1 MKNLI
6 YLTALAAVSF
16 VVSSADAGS
25 YSLIEKSLPLVLGAT
40 LGGVLACTSI
50 IVGILSSSS
59 KDTKKKA
66 TQSASFLRF
75 IESLESDVKILV
87 VCLFFAVALPYLRSL
102 DYPMTI
108 EGWSYS
114 SDFLKNKFF
123 SAVEIFVAFVAFSVI
138 YEIVSVVV
146 SVLKNMMII
155 QDRED

>member
-1 MKNLI
+1 MRVFCVVDSAETRSYTLDGRWLLI
-6 YLTALAAVSF
+6 V
-16 VVSSADAGS
+16 
-25 YSLIEKSLPLVLGAT
+25 IGANV
-40 LGGVLACTSI
+40 GGVLAWKTI
-50 IVGILSSSS
+50 ISGNLSTSS
-59 KDTKKKA
+59 KDTKKRE
-66 TQSASFLRF
+66 TQSARFLRF
-75 IESLESDVKILV
+75 IESLKSNVKILV
-87 VCLFFAVALPYLRSL
+87 VCMFFAVALPYLRSL